1 MRIELLLK
9 LQGPHA
15 GMDAQD
21 SLGALANLL
30 HLLREIECTEA
41 PRPTGDGTR
50 WTFSQLGLGSV
61 DCTLEPLR
69 IAEHSDF
76 GTVAQAVNTAVAGLS
91 AAESTA
97 RIPAGW
103 SLKAA
108 NLARRVTR
116 TLGASPDV
124 GMSLTLR
131 AGGQILQ
138 EASVTQQAALNLAS
152 AVKAPHT
159 AFGSR
164 RGRLSGLIEGRHE
177 KPRAILR
184 TEVGDETIT
193 VTFAEEL
200 LDDITAAW
208 RRNRVEITGEI
219 KETALGQAV
228 QMHAQEIE
236 PLPLQPQLTD
246 DDLNAGFWPDMT
258 GGMDT
263 VEYLEAMRG
272 GN

>member
-30 HLLREIECTEA
+30 HLLREIERTEA
-41 PRPTGDGTR
+41 SRPNGDGTR
-50 WTFSQLGLGSV
+50 WAFSELGLGSV
-61 DCTLEPLR
+61 ACTLEPLR
-69 IAEHSDF
+69 IGENSDYD
-76 GTVAQAVNTAVAGLS
+76 TVAQVVNRAVAGLS
-91 AAESTA
+91 EAESTA

-108 NLARRVTR
+108 TLARRVAR
-116 TLGASPDV
+116 SLGASPDV
-124 GMSLTLR
+124 GMSLTVR
-131 AGGQILQ
+131 TGGQITQ
-138 EASVTQQAALNLAS
+138 RASVTQRAALNLDA
-152 AVKAPHT
+152 ATKAPH
-159 AFGSR
+159 ASFGSR
-164 RGRLSGLIEGRHE
+164 RGRLSGLIEGRGE

-193 VTFAEEL
+193 VTFADDL
-200 LDDITAAW
+200 LEDITAAW
-208 RRNRVEITGEI
+208 RRNRVEITGRIE
-219 KETALGQAV
+219 ETALGQAV
-228 QMHAQEIE
+228 KMHAQEIE

-258 GGMDT
+258 GGVDA